1 MREKDQSLPTTGTH
15 GHSRLTLTLWRRIS
29 HHERRYGHRRHD
41 FANLLARAELH
52 RRAASTARS
61 ADTSPLN
68 F

>member
-1 MREKDQSLPTTGTH
+1 MIKPPRLEKVDG
-15 GHSRLTLTLWRRIS
+15 RIS